1 MTCSK
6 KIYIF
11 PAMVPL
17 LNKVAILLVRARF
30 FCCNFHKIISKVFYL
45 DKPAPITNHIVLLV
59 MVLSYMFHI
68 CCVLWFMNNLLS
80 LIINAKCAKKTF
92 PAGSFALTFVSLFR
106 NLNWFVYKPFKNKC
120 WKNKLSM
127 LSISNQPTFLS
138 SKQNTIICLSESL
151 AAQALW
157 RISYL
162 VKRSKVLSLP

>member
-6 KIYIF
+6 KICIF

-59 MVLSYMFHI
+59 MVLSYVVYFDSWI
-68 CCVLWFMNNLLS
+68 TFCLS
-80 LIINAKCAKKTF
+80 LSMQCVQRKTF
-92 PAGSFALTFVSLFR
+92 PAGSFALTFASLLC

-120 WKNKLSM
+120 WKNKSSM
-127 LSISNQPTFLS
+127 LSISNQSTFLS
-138 SKQNTIICLSESL
+138 SKQNVRVPCCTS
-151 AAQALW
+151 
-157 RISYL
+157 L
-162 VKRSKVLSLP
+162 VKNIIFGQKK